1 MTSFIRRRSMPV
13 ISAPTI
19 HGQRKSIRLI
29 VSTAMR
35 VSIAIPLLW
44 PISAHMNVL
53 KVTTAPWVQFNL
65 VHVQQVPIKG
75 LSELLRRMHV
85 KAALSVNT
93 AQKDPVKR
101 SIVSLVSTVLSEV
114 QLW

>member
-1 MTSFIRRRSMPV
+1 MPV

-44 PISAHMNVL
+44 PTSAHMNVL
-53 KVTTAPWVQFNL
+53 KVTTVPWVQFSL
-65 VHVQQVPIKG
+65 VHVLQVPIKG
-75 LSELLRRMHV
+75 LSVLLRRMHV